1 MHTLLLRLKNTNA
14 CYPHYI
20 ITIYIVYTIYTL
32 YPCCRLDRSYN
43 GQNTTVVGWGKL
55 SEGGDPADVLME
67 VTVPVITQKKCRRHT
82 RYPPL
87 ELLTSFLHFVYLFI
101 PGTGTGRV
109 R

>member
-82 RYPPL
+82 RSTPL
-87 ELLTSFLHFVYLFI
+87 KLLTSFLHFVYLFI

>member
-1 MHTLLLRLKNTNA
+1 MLLSRLENTTA

-20 ITIYIVYTIYTL
+20 FAIYTM

-82 RYPPL
+82 RYPL
-87 ELLTSFLHFVYLFI
+87 ELDTNFREVFTIVLQV
-101 PGTGTGRV
+101 PV
-109 R
+109 E